1 MTTLTNFI
9 ESARYDLT
17 DYETGLEFD
26 ERELVNYLN
35 RMIVLVDS
43 TLNSIDSDLLF
54 GNEINIDCVKFQNY
68 VNITDVNNNN
78 VDSVQEVW
86 LAQSQLT
93 HITVPEMYRK
103 RKWYNTG
110 TLTEFGG
117 AVVGGHYRIVT
128 QTTLD
133 YTTIGAADN
142 NVGTNFTADAAGTL
156 GSGDV
161 LRVLSLVTPSFWALE
176 GNHILFES
184 GSDSAYTTLEINY
197 KKKTRP
203 LLQSYSA
210 VFTAA
215 VTDINTTAV
224 NTFVTGDG
232 RFQVSNS
239 GGALPT
245 GLSASTD
252 YWMEFISP
260 TTFYLCTTKS
270 NAVGSAHI
278 DITDTGS
285 GEHTITHTEYMPFD
299 SKWDNLFRE
308 MLVLHSKAK
317 KEGQMS
323 QPDSIFQEIFRKRAF
338 E

>member
-26 ERELVNYLN
+26 ERELINYLN

-54 GNEINIDCVKFQNY
+54 GNEADIDCVADQDY
-68 VNITDVNNNN
+68 VNITDMNNGK

-86 LAQSQLT
+86 LGLNRLQ
-93 HITVPEMYRK
+93 HITVSEMYRK
-103 RKWYNTG
+103 RKWYST
-110 TLTEFGG
+110 
-117 AVVGGHYRIVT
+117 
-128 QTTLD
+128 
-133 YTTIGAADN
+133 
-142 NVGTNFTADAAGTL
+142 
-156 GSGDV
+156 SGV
-161 LRVLSLVTPSFWALE
+161 PQFWALE
-176 GNHILFES
+176 GNHILFETD
-184 GSDSAYTTLEINY
+184 SDSAYTTLTITY

-203 LLQSYSA
+203 LLQSYS
-210 VFTAA
+210 VTFTAA
-215 VTDINTTAV
+215 ATDIITTAA

-270 NAVGSAHI
+270 NAVGSSNVDLDDA
-278 DITDTGS
+278 GS
-285 GEHTITHTEYMPFD
+285 GTHTITHTEYMPFD

-308 MLVLHSKAK
+308 MLVLHAKAK

-338 E
+338 EEHIRRNFVPNPYYIDF